1 MLNMLGTV
9 PGPKTT
15 TINKAKSSKQ
25 ILMVGG
31 GATQY
36 IYK

>member
-1 MLNMLGTV
+1 MSGTV

-15 TINKAKSSKQ
+15 LNKAKSSKQ

-31 GATQY
+31 GATQCV
-36 IYK
+36 YK